1 MVNRGAGAD
10 RGDAI
15 LGRVMLAFEGEVLP
29 ARIAERLAASP
40 AAGMSLFRFQN
51 VRSPGQVLELT
62 SAFQRA
68 GAAAPHAAPADSPGS
83 SPGVASRGRPS
94 PMLVAADQEGGQFIG
109 LGDGS
114 TAFAG
119 NMALGAADDP
129 ALTER
134 VGFAIGTEARAMGV
148 NVVYAP
154 VLDLATDPANP
165 ALGIRSFGDSAEAVA
180 SHGAAMV
187 RGLQAAGV
195 AATVKHAPGMG
206 HISSDTHHGLAVVSA
221 ERSVLDAREFVPFR
235 AAFAA
240 GARLAMS
247 GHGAL
252 PAVSGR
258 EDLPGTLSRAVMT
271 DLLRRDLGFEGVTIS
286 DALDMR
292 ALAQGPGQVLDVL
305 AAVRAGVDLLLASA
319 DPEAL
324 ARIEETLVRAVAR
337 ELFDPAE
344 VAATERRVAALR
356 AWLGSVG
363 PAPDLSV
370 VGCAE
375 HRALAAELAAR
386 SITLVRDPGGLLPLA
401 GESGPILAVMPRP
414 ADLTPADT
422 SSTVAPGLAAALRGH
437 FRDVDEIV
445 VEQSP
450 DAASIAAVRDR
461 AAGAGTVVVGTID
474 GHRQPAQ
481 IELVEA
487 LAGTGTPVV
496 AVALRGPW
504 DVAAYPPSVDGA
516 GYLLDPAGLARGA
529 RGRPRRRGRGARP
542 PARRRRAR
550 PGGDRATNRMR
561 SAGRR
566 ADTIRT

>member
-1 MVNRGAGAD
+1 MTTRSNGRGGPPFEPARAVS
-10 RGDAI
+10 RSDAI
-15 LGRVMLAFEGEVLP
+15 LGRVMLAFEGEALP
-29 ARIAERLAASP
+29 ARIADRLAAAP
-40 AAGMSLFRFQN
+40 AAGMSLYRSHN

-68 GAAAPHAAPADSPGS
+68 GAASPHAAPADPSPGGS
-83 SPGVASRGRPS
+83 TPGDPS
-94 PMLVAADQEGGQFIG
+94 PMLVACDQEGGQLIG

-119 NMALGAADDP
+119 NMALSAVDDP
-129 ALTER
+129 GLTER
-134 VGFAIGTEARAMGV
+134 VGRAIGSEARAMGV

-154 VLDLATDPANP
+154 VLDLATEPANP
-165 ALGIRSFGDSAEAVA
+165 ALGIRSFGDTPETVA

-187 RGLQAAGV
+187 QGLQAAGV

-206 HISSDTHHGLAVVSA
+206 HISSDTHHGLAVVA
-221 ERSVLDAREFVPFR
+221 APRSVLHDREFVPFR

-247 GHGAL
+247 GHMAL
-252 PAVSGR
+252 PAVTGR
-258 EDLPGTLSRAVMT
+258 DDLPGTLSRSVMT

-292 ALAQGPGQVLDVL
+292 ALAQGPAQVLDVL

-337 ELFDPAE
+337 ELLDPAE
-344 VAATERRVAALR
+344 LAATERRVAALR
-356 AWLGSVG
+356 TWLGSTG

-375 HRALAAELAAR
+375 HRALAEELAAR
-386 SITLVRDPGGLLPLA
+386 SITLVRDPGELIRSGIFAPGATGAAADRGGL
-401 GESGPILAVMPRP
+401 LAVMPRP

-437 FRDVDEIV
+437 FPDVDEIV
-445 VEQSP
+445 VDQTP
-450 DAASIAAVRDR
+450 DPSSIAAVRDR
-461 AAGAGTVVVGTID
+461 AATARAVVIGTID
-474 GHRQPAQ
+474 GHRQRSQ
-481 IELVEA
+481 IDLVEA
-487 LAGTGTPVV
+487 IAATGTPVV

-504 DVAAYPPSVDGA
+504 DVAAYPPTVTALATYSILPGSLDALAAVLA
-516 GYLLDPAGLARGA
+516 GETGA
-529 RGRPRRRGRGARP
+529 RGNLPVALERSGR
-542 PARRRRAR
+542 
-550 PGGDRATNRMR
+550 
-561 SAGRR
+561 
-566 ADTIRT
+566 

>member
-1 MVNRGAGAD
+1 VTSGPAD
-10 RGDAI
+10 SI

-29 ARIAERLAASP
+29 ARIAERLGAAP
-40 AAGMSLFRFQN
+40 AAGMTLFRSLN

-68 GAAAPHAAPADSPGS
+68 GAASPHAAPAHHASGGGGAAAAAAAGS
-83 SPGVASRGRPS
+83 S
-94 PMLVAADQEGGQFIG
+94 PMLVAADQEGGQFLA

-119 NMALGAADDP
+119 NMALGAVDDP
-129 ALTER
+129 GLTER

-154 VLDLATDPANP
+154 VLDLATNPDNP
-165 ALGIRSFGDSAEAVA
+165 ALGIRSFGDSPAAVGR
-180 SHGAAMV
+180 HGAAMV

-206 HISSDTHHGLAVVSA
+206 HISTDTHHGLAVVEA
-221 ERSVLDAREFVPFR
+221 PRDVLDAREFVPFR

-247 GHGAL
+247 GHAAV
-252 PAVSGR
+252 PAVTGR
-258 EDLPGTLSRAVMT
+258 DDLPGTLSRAVMT

-292 ALAQGPGQVLDVL
+292 ALAQGPAQVLDVL
-305 AAVRAGVDLLLASA
+305 AAIRAGVDLLLASA
-319 DPEAL
+319 DPDAL
-324 ARIEETLVRAVAR
+324 TRIEETLVRAVAR
-337 ELFDPAE
+337 ELLDPAE

-356 AWLGSVG
+356 AWLGSAG

-370 VGCAE
+370 VGSAAHHE
-375 HRALAAELAAR
+375 LAAELAAR
-386 SITLVRDPGGLLPLA
+386 SITLARDPGALLPLLP
-401 GESGPILAVMPRP
+401 GSGDGGRDSGPILAVMPRP

-422 SSTVAPGLAAALRGH
+422 SSTVAPGLAAALR
-437 FRDVDEIV
+437 RRYPAVDEIV
-445 VEQSP
+445 VEQAP
-450 DAASIAAVRDR
+450 DPGSIAAVRDR
-461 AAGAGTVVVGTID
+461 AAAARAVVIGTID
-474 GHRQPAQ
+474 GHRQRPQ

-487 LAGTGTPVV
+487 LAATGTPVV

-504 DVAAYPPSVDGA
+504 DIAAYPPAVTALATYSILPASLNALAAVLA
-516 GYLLDPAGLARGA
+516 GEVQARGCLPVQIPLA
-529 RGRPRRRGRGARP
+529 
-542 PARRRRAR
+542 
-550 PGGDRATNRMR
+550 
-561 SAGRR
+561 
-566 ADTIRT
+566 

>member
-1 MVNRGAGAD
+1 LSRDA
-10 RGDAI
+10 AI

-29 ARIAERLAASP
+29 ARIADRLAAAP
-40 AAGMSLFRFQN
+40 AAGMSLFRYLN

-68 GAAAPHAAPADSPGS
+68 GAASPHAAPAHPL
-83 SPGVASRGRPS
+83 
-94 PMLVAADQEGGQFIG
+94 LVAADQEGGQFIA

-119 NMALGAADDP
+119 NMALGAVDDLG
-129 ALTER
+129 LTER

-154 VLDLATDPANP
+154 VLDLATNPDNP
-165 ALGIRSFGDSAEAVA
+165 ALGIRSFGDSPAAVGR
-180 SHGAAMV
+180 HGAAMV

-206 HISSDTHHGLAVVSA
+206 HIAADTHHGLAVA
-221 ERSVLDAREFVPFR
+221 EAARDVLDAREFVPFR
-235 AAFAA
+235 AAFAG

-247 GHGAL
+247 GHMAL
-252 PAVSGR
+252 PAVTGR
-258 EDLPGTLSRAVMT
+258 DDLPGTLSRAVMT

-292 ALAQGPGQVLDVL
+292 ALAQGPAQVLDVL

-337 ELFDPAE
+337 DLVDRAE
-344 VAATERRVAALR
+344 MAATERRVAALR
-356 AWLGSVG
+356 DWLGSAG

-370 VGCAE
+370 VGCAA
-375 HRALAAELAAR
+375 HRAIAEEQAAR
-386 SITLVRDPGGLLPLA
+386 SITLARDPGAILPLLPRDDA
-401 GESGPILAVMPRP
+401 GARGPILAVMPRP

-422 SSTVAPGLAAALRGH
+422 SSTVAPGLAAALRCH
-437 FRDVDEIV
+437 YPSVDEIV
-445 VEQSP
+445 VDQSP

-461 AAGAGTVVVGTID
+461 AVSARAVVIGTID

-481 IELVEA
+481 IDVVEA
-487 LAGTGTPVV
+487 VAGAGTPVV

-504 DVAAYPPSVDGA
+504 DVAAYPPTVTALATYSILPASLEALADVLA
-516 GYLLDPAGLARGA
+516 GEAEAPGRFPAAVGLDLEATASRT
-529 RGRPRRRGRGARP
+529 RR
-542 PARRRRAR
+542 
-550 PGGDRATNRMR
+550 
-561 SAGRR
+561 
-566 ADTIRT
+566 